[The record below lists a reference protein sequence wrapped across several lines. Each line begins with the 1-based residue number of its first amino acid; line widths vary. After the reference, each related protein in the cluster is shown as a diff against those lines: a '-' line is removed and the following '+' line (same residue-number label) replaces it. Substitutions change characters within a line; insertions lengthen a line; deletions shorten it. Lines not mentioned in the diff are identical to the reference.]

1 MRFLGAILL
10 ILLPAC
16 EAPVAEH
23 REEVPL
29 RLFRWEGESPRVEV
43 LPAEPLRVEVR
54 LYRAGRELSAHLRA
68 LGGLEAEGDLALV
81 LEGPGGEAV
90 AEAFGEGRTGRGRAA
105 FLRAAGRARGPVCAF
120 WLVSLSP
127 DPFREEALEVRS
139 YEASGRLCEEER

>member
-1 MRFLGAILL
+1 LGVFLLTLL
-10 ILLPAC
+10 SAC

-29 RLFRWEGESPRVEV
+29 RLFRWEEGGGPPLVET

-81 LEGPGGEAV
+81 LEGPGGEA
-90 AEAFGEGRTGRGRAA
+90 AGEAFGSGRFLQARALLPA
-105 FLRAAGRARGPVCAF
+105 PACAF

-139 YEASGRLCEEER
+139 YEASGRLCEGAP

>member
-1 MRFLGAILL
+1 MRFLGLLLL
-10 ILLPAC
+10 ILLSAC

-81 LEGPGGEAV
+81 LEEGGRAV
-90 AEAFGEGRTGRGRAA
+90 AEAFGEGRTVRGRAA

-127 DPFREEALEVRS
+127 DPFREGALEVRS

>member
-43 LPAEPLRVEVR
+43 R

-81 LEGPGGEAV
+81 LEGPGGEA
-90 AEAFGEGRTGRGRAA
+90 AGEAFGSGR
-105 FLRAAGRARGPVCAF
+105 FLQAWALLPAPACAF

-127 DPFREEALEVRS
+127 DPFLGEALEVRS
-139 YEASGRLCEEER
+139 YEASGRLCEGER

>member
-81 LEGPGGEAV
+81 LEGPGGEA
-90 AEAFGEGRTGRGRAA
+90 AGEAFGSGRFLQARALLPA
-105 FLRAAGRARGPVCAF
+105 PACAF

-127 DPFREEALEVRS
+127 DPFLGEALEVRS
-139 YEASGRLCEEER
+139 YEASGRLCEGER